1 MAFKGAFL
9 DRDGVINV
17 DRGYVYRIED
27 FTLVDG
33 VLEAAVRLSEHGYKL
48 IIITNQSGIARGF
61 YKESDLA
68 LLNEHI
74 LNVFKKAG
82 APLSGIY
89 CCPHLPDAPL
99 EAYRKVCDC
108 RKPAPGLFLKAA
120 KELNINLESSV
131 AFGDKERDLEA
142 AKRAGV
148 PVRILLG
155 QDGKTIPAQS
165 ASASAVAKDLLTA
178 VDFLEALNKL

>member
-1 MAFKGAFL
+1 MATKAAFL

-27 FTLVDG
+27 FTVIDG
-33 VLEAAVRLSEHGYKL
+33 VLEACKRLYDAGFKL
-48 IIITNQSGIARGF
+48 VIITNQSGIARGF

-68 LLNEHI
+68 LLNNHI
-74 LNVFKKAG
+74 LTLFKKAG

-108 RKPAPGLFLKAA
+108 RKPAPGLFSKAA
-120 KELNINLESSV
+120 KELNIDLESSL

-142 AKRAGV
+142 ALRAGV
-148 PVRILLG
+148 PTRILLG
-155 QDGKTIPAQS
+155 KDGKAIPSKS
-165 ASASAVAKDLLTA
+165 ASAVAVAKDLLTA
-178 VDFLEALNKL
+178 VDLLEALNKL